1 MGIGVFDL
9 NALIDRWRYLAIFVI
24 VILGNLGLPVPE
36 EAVLILAGFL
46 VWGGKLQLRPVLA
59 VSIMGAIVGDN
70 LGYWAG
76 RHYGQTAIRR
86 YGHHLFI
93 TEERFEVMQRFVE
106 RYGPMAVFVARFLPG
121 LRFLAGPLAG
131 TAGLRFPSFLVSN
144 ALGATVY
151 VPIMVGLGYAIGLG
165 LGDYAEEFRRVV
177 GEIEYAALIVLII
190 LSVGL
195 LGWRVFR
202 ARTSG

>member
-1 MGIGVFDL
+1 VGIGVFDL
-9 NALIDRWRYLAIFVI
+9 NALIDRWRYFAIFVI

-46 VWGGKLQLRPVLA
+46 VWGGKLQLRPVLV
-59 VSIMGAIVGDN
+59 VSIMGAVVGDN

-76 RHYGQTAIRR
+76 RHYGQTAIKR

-93 TEERFEVMQRFVE
+93 TEERFEVVQRFVE
-106 RYGPMAVFVARFLPG
+106 RYGPIAVFIARLLPG

-144 ALGATVY
+144 VLGATVY

-165 LGDYAEEFRRVV
+165 LGDYVEELQRVV

-195 LGWRVFR
+195 LVWRVFR
-202 ARTSG
+202 ARTSA